1 MDQVINWE
9 IKVAFSNAKYHDR
22 AYKESSSY
30 EQSLARQTANKEKI
44 KVLKKNVIKGEKW
57 PLKLEILL
65 EIISADQN

>member
-30 EQSLARQTANKEKI
+30 EQSLARQKANKEKI
-44 KVLKKNVIKGEKW
+44 KVLKKYVIKGEK
-57 PLKLEILL
+57 
-65 EIISADQN
+65 